1 MGLLQPFLIP
11 QWKEEVVTIVFVT
24 NFPTI
29 ERQHNFVMEMVD
41 KLTKAT
47 HFIRVKKIDK
57 ESNNENILYEENFL
71 TTWCA

>member
-41 KLTKAT
+41 KLIKAT

-71 TTWCA
+71 NTWCA